1 MRKRCCCW
9 MIPAPGRGQAI
20 APTMDFPLPKRCEAA
35 WEGKRHLMTHTKG
48 GRCGW
53 AWHGGGKRRHSST
66 RRARRAVEEWRRL
79 PPPCSPTPPRR
90 MSAHLLGNGKTMD
103 ALSLKESNHSRG
115 DGSRIRGMV
124 KAVLALPEV
133 LIRSPRR
140 ISRAKIL
147 RASAKVD
154 HCSMSNW

>member
-90 MSAHLLGNGKTMD
+90 MSAHLLGNGKY
-103 ALSLKESNHSRG
+103 
-115 DGSRIRGMV
+115 IV
-124 KAVLALPEV
+124 VAVLA
-133 LIRSPRR
+133 
-140 ISRAKIL
+140 
-147 RASAKVD
+147 SAMLSFIFTFAHSQVRHSWYSQREKL
-154 HCSMSNW
+154 

>member
-1 MRKRCCCW
+1 MSHVPNVANHQR
-9 MIPAPGRGQAI
+9 ATGRGQAI
-20 APTMDFPLPKRCEAA
+20 A
-35 WEGKRHLMTHTKG
+35 
-48 GRCGW
+48 CGQGEQV
-53 AWHGGGKRRHSST
+53 A
-66 RRARRAVEEWRRL
+66 
-79 PPPCSPTPPRR
+79 P
-90 MSAHLLGNGKTMD
+90 TMD

-154 HCSMSNW
+154 HCSMSNWQGSRR

>member
-1 MRKRCCCW
+1 MQGERVVERKQGEDKPSPLLCYAG
-9 MIPAPGRGQAI
+9 IDRGTSSI
-20 APTMDFPLPKRCEAA
+20 VFPLPKRCEAA

-90 MSAHLLGNGKTMD
+90 MSAHLLGNGKSMD
-103 ALSLKESNHSRG
+103 EAAQGTAPRHGRG
-115 DGSRIRGMV
+115 Q
-124 KAVLALPEV
+124 
-133 LIRSPRR
+133 RS
-140 ISRAKIL
+140 
-147 RASAKVD
+147 
-154 HCSMSNW
+154 W